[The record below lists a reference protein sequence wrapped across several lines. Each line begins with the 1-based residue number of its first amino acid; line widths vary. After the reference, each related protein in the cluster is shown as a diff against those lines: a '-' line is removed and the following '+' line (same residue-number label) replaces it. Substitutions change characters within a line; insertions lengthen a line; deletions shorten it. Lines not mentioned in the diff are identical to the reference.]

1 MNIKPKKLTLQEM
14 WSLYLMLKDSMSDK
28 EFLIDEV
35 DDMLDKMAPDVFIKS
50 LVIMYPKYD
59 ATKFLPV
66 EHLTNF
72 IAGLKSSRL
81 FEFVKF
87 IEAIRGRS

>member
-1 MNIKPKKLTLQEM
+1 
-14 WSLYLMLKDSMSDK
+14 MLKGTVSDK
-28 EFLIDEV
+28 EYLMDEV
-35 DDMLDKMAPDVFIKS
+35 SDMLDKMSQDTFVKS
-50 LVIMYPKYD
+50 LREIYPKYD

-72 IAGLKSSRL
+72 IAGLKSTGF